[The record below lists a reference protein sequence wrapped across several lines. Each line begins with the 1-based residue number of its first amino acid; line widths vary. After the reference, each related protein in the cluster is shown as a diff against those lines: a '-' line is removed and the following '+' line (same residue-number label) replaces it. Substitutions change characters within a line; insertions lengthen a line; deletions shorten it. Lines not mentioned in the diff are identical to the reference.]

1 MKNSVNQQLKFLL
14 LIAVLLSGCYS
25 SSQTTRFDELEKA
38 KEKEYPIRALT
49 VDSTLYTFDSFSFT
63 YSTISGE
70 GRKKWDNSIEE
81 FKGTLN
87 FSDIVFVE
95 RLKSNNWKAFWI
107 IPMSLAVMGGVVQLS
122 EPSELYIHRPGGSC
136 PFVSSYNGSEFVME
150 AEAFSTAISKS
161 LETQTHHLLPSLNPV
176 KNELKV
182 RIGNQRPETHLIN
195 DVDLYA
201 VDAGDFS
208 SLVLDINNIRSGGFV
223 SYNRL

>member
-1 MKNSVNQQLKFLL
+1 
-14 LIAVLLSGCYS
+14 
-25 SSQTTRFDELEKA
+25 
-38 KEKEYPIRALT
+38 
-49 VDSTLYTFDSFSFT
+49 
-63 YSTISGE
+63 
-70 GRKKWDNSIEE
+70 
-81 FKGTLN
+81 
-87 FSDIVFVE
+87 
-95 RLKSNNWKAFWI
+95 
-107 IPMSLAVMGGVVQLS
+107 
-122 EPSELYIHRPGGSC
+122 
-136 PFVSSYNGSEFVME
+136 ME

>member
-136 PFVSSYNGSEFVME
+136 PHIMVPNLLWKRKRSQRRFQ
-150 AEAFSTAISKS
+150 S
-161 LETQTHHLLPSLNPV
+161 L
-176 KNELKV
+176 
-182 RIGNQRPETHLIN
+182 
-195 DVDLYA
+195 
-201 VDAGDFS
+201 
-208 SLVLDINNIRSGGFV
+208 
-223 SYNRL
+223 